1 MESDASTSPRR
12 RSTSC
17 YSDSGDSSCSEPFS
31 ECGSDDLSFTPAAG
45 IHRLLLSCASE
56 ASEDAI
62 SSLVAELERP
72 SPSLDSLRRAAME
85 LRLLAKHNPDNRV
98 RIAAAG
104 GVRPLVRLLAHA
116 DPLLQEHGVTALL
129 NLSLCDENK
138 ATIIEAGAIRPLV
151 RALKSA
157 ASPAARENA
166 ACALLRLSQLD
177 GASAAAIGRAG
188 ALPLLVSLLET
199 GGARGKKDAATALY
213 ALCSGARE
221 NRQRAVE
228 AGAVRPLLDLMAD
241 PESGMVDKAA
251 YVLHSLLGSGDG
263 RAAAVE
269 EGGIPVL
276 VEMVEVGTS
285 RQKEIATLCLLQI
298 CEDNAVYRTMVARE
312 GAIPPLVAL
321 SQSSSAR
328 TKLKTKVHTP
338 PPPPRLAL
346 FPAFNRNI
354 RSIRPSQLNSQ
365 TNALPVFSP
374 DCAGGV
380 AGRDAAAAAEPEPPR
395 STSGGGCGGVTAPF
409 PIIPPLLFFGET
421 SRRRSSGRPACACKY
436 RAQRVCVRQ
445 RVYSFLKRDVVRRIE
460 EVSSLLVISSTQTL
474 HLLPFH
480 LHFPPTL
487 VASSPPA
494 AAWRRVVC
502 VCVCSETSKKCFEF
516 ACARVGWALSQ
527 QCVRVRATSGNQLGF
542 PILWWRP
549 QTSKKKATY
558 SLFCSRVGWGGPA
571 TATAIGIG

>member
-138 ATIIEAGAIRPLV
+138 AAIIEAGAIRPLV

-328 TKLKTKVHTP
+328 TKLKTKVHTHTRHVSHYSP
-338 PPPPRLAL
+338 HSTEISNQFARLSLTRKLMRFRFFPRL
-346 FPAFNRNI
+346 
-354 RSIRPSQLNSQ
+354 
-365 TNALPVFSP
+365 
-374 DCAGGV
+374 
-380 AGRDAAAAAEPEPPR
+380 
-395 STSGGGCGGVTAPF
+395 
-409 PIIPPLLFFGET
+409 
-421 SRRRSSGRPACACKY
+421 RRRSRWSRCCGSRGARASARDQRRWLRRSDGLLPNHPPHLSSSARRAGAGRPAGR
-436 RAQRVCVRQ
+436 RARVNTKHSVFASASECT
-445 RVYSFLKRDVVRRIE
+445 
-460 EVSSLLVISSTQTL
+460 VSSSEMSSG
-474 HLLPFH
+474 
-480 LHFPPTL
+480 
-487 VASSPPA
+487 
-494 AAWRRVVC
+494 R
-502 VCVCSETSKKCFEF
+502 SKKYL
-516 ACARVGWALSQ
+516 V
-527 QCVRVRATSGNQLGF
+527 
-542 PILWWRP
+542 
-549 QTSKKKATY
+549 
-558 SLFCSRVGWGGPA
+558 SL
-571 TATAIGIG
+571 

>member
-12 RSTSC
+12 GSTSC

-31 ECGSDDLSFTPAAG
+31 ECGSDDLSFTPAAAAG
-45 IHRLLLSCASE
+45 IHRLLLSCAAE

-62 SSLVAELERP
+62 SSLVAELE

-104 GVRPLVRLLAHA
+104 AVRPLVALLSHP

-138 ATIIEAGAIRPLV
+138 AAIVEAGAVRPLV

-157 ASPAARENA
+157 AWPAARENA
-166 ACALLRLSQLD
+166 ACALLRLAQLD
-177 GASAAAIGRAG
+177 GSAAAAIGRAG
-188 ALPLLVSLLET
+188 AIPLLVSLLET

-221 NRQRAVE
+221 NRNRAVE

-251 YVLHSLLGSGDG
+251 YVLHSLVGSSEG

-269 EGGIPVL
+269 EGGVPVL

-285 RQKEIATLCLLQI
+285 RQKEIATLSLLQI
-298 CEDNAVYRTMVARE
+298 CDENPMYRTMVARE

-328 TKLKTKVHTP
+328 SKLKTKVKA
-338 PPPPRLAL
+338 AL
-346 FPAFNRNI
+346 HSGIVSKNPI
-354 RSIRPSQLNSQ
+354 
-365 TNALPVFSP
+365 VSP
-374 DCAGGV
+374 
-380 AGRDAAAAAEPEPPR
+380 
-395 STSGGGCGGVTAPF
+395 
-409 PIIPPLLFFGET
+409 
-421 SRRRSSGRPACACKY
+421 
-436 RAQRVCVRQ
+436 
-445 RVYSFLKRDVVRRIE
+445 
-460 EVSSLLVISSTQTL
+460 IS
-474 HLLPFH
+474 
-480 LHFPPTL
+480 
-487 VASSPPA
+487 A
-494 AAWRRVVC
+494 
-502 VCVCSETSKKCFEF
+502 
-516 ACARVGWALSQ
+516 
-527 QCVRVRATSGNQLGF
+527 
-542 PILWWRP
+542 
-549 QTSKKKATY
+549 
-558 SLFCSRVGWGGPA
+558 
-571 TATAIGIG
+571 